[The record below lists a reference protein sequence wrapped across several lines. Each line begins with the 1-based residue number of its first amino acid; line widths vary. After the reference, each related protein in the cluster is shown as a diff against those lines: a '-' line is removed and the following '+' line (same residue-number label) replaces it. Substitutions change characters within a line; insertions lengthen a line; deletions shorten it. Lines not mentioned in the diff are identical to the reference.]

1 MFDTRT
7 RLTGAWPFS
16 PGILVVLSMPIDAV
30 QAQNTIDRARAQASR
45 PALLRFA
52 LPVPYEGSVNAGDSG
67 LCFYDGV
74 EPLLGGIPMENEKYF
89 LLISGEHDF
98 SPRWDALLTGV
109 MRSLSDKPTLLT
121 GSITRGISHASSQKE
136 NTVRPPAVNPGGL
149 NTLRQALPEI
159 RRRRMALKKEPESNE
174 HPPEIC
180 LPAIK
185 ESLNDTEH
193 VIGAGLPL
201 VCSAA
206 PVPTLLLDPAFVF
219 GPVAFLSTE
228 ELRLNTLSLS
238 AYVEGYRCCVPDTLC
253 LCPVVDHARRM
264 LHLPGASML
273 PGTTLSRFRQL
284 IGLDEGQSMAHAK
297 AALGIFGNTDHY
309 PQRMPAALKMAQ
321 KAHEARQQLMETHL
335 PLLVSAFVDLP
346 APRYPLPFYLLRF
359 GFLRRIE
366 SLPLVL
372 YTGGALER
380 QLRTSFPHTH
390 SYPDNGVL
398 PRTLLS
404 EGMTPMQHFARSKPF
419 LLYHAVSRQV
429 EFTHVAWLDM
439 DVLPHPI
446 CTDALP
452 DLEPLMDDRIH
463 MAAVGGVPDASFVM
477 MPVKLAPAVA
487 REAKSITLLDAEL
500 KRGFSEELL
509 WERLFMKRPQ
519 WFTIHPMPRRR
530 LLFLSSFDPRFL
542 SHAIRPLLKE
552 PAEPFEGTPA
562 DGRRAAARTP
572 RTFKETEL

>member
-1 MFDTRT
+1 MFDDRI
-7 RLTGAWPFS
+7 RQLGARPFS

-30 QAQNTIDRARAQASR
+30 QAQNTISRARAQASR

-52 LPVPYEGSVNAGDSG
+52 LPIPYEGSVDAGDSG
-67 LCFYDGV
+67 LCFYDGL
-74 EPLLGGIPMENEKYF
+74 EPLLNNALPLENEKYF

-98 SPRWDALLTGV
+98 APRWDASLLGV
-109 MRSLSDKPTLLT
+109 MRSLSDKPTLVT
-121 GSITRGISHASSQKE
+121 GTIGSSSAPAKKAESPSPVIT
-136 NTVRPPAVNPGGL
+136 PGGL
-149 NTLRQALPEI
+149 HTLRQALPEI
-159 RRRRMALKKEPESNE
+159 RRRRLAAQAEPPPDE
-174 HPPEIC
+174 HPPEVC

-185 ESLNDTEH
+185 ESLNDTDH

-206 PVPTLLLDPAFVF
+206 PVVTLIADPAFVF
-219 GPVAFLSTE
+219 GPVSFLSAE
-228 ELRLNTLSLS
+228 EVRLNTLSLN
-238 AYVEGYRCCVPDTLC
+238 AYLEGYRCCVPKTPC
-253 LCPVVDHARRM
+253 LWPVSERPRRI
-264 LHLPGASML
+264 LHLPCSAFL
-273 PGTTLSRFRQL
+273 PGTNVRRFRQL
-284 IGLDEGQSMAHAK
+284 IGLDEGQSMLNAK
-297 AALGIFGNTDHY
+297 ATLGIFGNTDHY
-309 PQRMPAALKMAQ
+309 AQRMPAALRLSQ
-321 KAHEARQQLMETHL
+321 KAHEAKKQLLETHF

-346 APRYPLPFYLLRF
+346 SPRYPLPFYLLRF

-366 SLPLVL
+366 SLPLIL

-380 QLRTSFPHTH
+380 QLRSSFPHTH
-390 SYPDNGVL
+390 SYPDNNVL

-419 LLYHAVSRQV
+419 LLHHAVQKQV

-439 DVLPHPI
+439 DVLPHPV

-463 MAAVGGVPDASFVM
+463 IAAVNGVPDASFVM

-500 KRGFSEELL
+500 NRGFREELL

-530 LLFLSSFDPRFL
+530 LLFLSVFDPRFL
-542 SHAIRPLLKE
+542 SHAIRPLLKDL
-552 PAEPFEGTPA
+552 PEPFEGTPA

-572 RTFKETEL
+572 RTFKEIDL